1 MYTID
6 IGGVFQDR
14 PLERTSFVNYELA
27 KKSICAHWKRNSPK
41 SYAFSRK
48 SLFTHLGKKSPYIMN
63 IPEITICTLENKWL
77 HELWIAR
84 KSLFALFMLWIENT
98 SIWYWV
104 QLWLYDLLT
113 FKLRAILKMVAYSS
127 NGIHFPQEIYWNKS
141 SERIVTPSNLEEH
154 RVKVLGIPVSQW
166 WLLD

>member
-14 PLERTSFVNYELA
+14 PLERTSRVNYELA
-27 KKSICAHWKRNSPK
+27 KKSVCAHSKRNCPMSN
-41 SYAFSRK
+41 AFPENHYLHIWK
-48 SLFTHLGKKSPYIMN
+48 KKSPYIVN
-63 IPEITICTLENKWL
+63 IPEITICTLEKKWP

-84 KSLFALFMLWIENT
+84 KSLFAHFMLWIENT

-113 FKLRAILKMVAYSS
+113 FKHGAILKMVAYS
-127 NGIHFPQEIYWNKS
+127 NGIHSPQEIHWNKS
-141 SERIVTPSNLEEH
+141 SERIVTSSNLEEQ
-154 RVKVLGIPVSQW
+154 RVKVLGMPVSQC